1 MEISTNP
8 STFVEEIQTP
18 ENQDDTEKNFFDS
31 LADSSGLSADTLA
44 TEEASFEAKIEAY
57 QSHKE
62 ELIEHKTEIRAFE
75 QENTQKQ
82 LDTEKNF
89 FDSLEPATESIEQ
102 YEDIR
107 SFFDESFEQF
117 LAERH
122 AESEALQERN
132 LPPLDDTTFWDTIRL
147 EQMEQLLTDR
157 SLSREYQNRI
167 IERFIKS
174 EPSIHIDQKRV
185 LQEENVDLA
194 EQRLNAAKLVVSER
208 LADIY
213 AKQGKKTKAIEIYKE
228 LSKRNPEK
236 NAYFAEKIERL
247 K

>member
-1 MEISTNP
+1 MPENEVDTDKSFFDNLDNP
-8 STFVEEIQTP
+8 SSL
-18 ENQDDTEKNFFDS
+18 DS
-31 LADSSGLSADTLA
+31 ETISE
-44 TEEASFEAKIEAY
+44 EEADFERKIEEY
-57 QSHKE
+57 HQHKE
-62 ELIEHKTEIRAFE
+62 ELIDHKQETRAFE
-75 QENTQKQ
+75 QENTAQHAGKS
-82 LDTEKNF
+82 F
-89 FDSLEPATESIEQ
+89 FDNLEASTEPIEQ

-117 LAERH
+117 LAERN
-122 AESEALQERN
+122 AENEALQERS
-132 LPPLDDTTFWDTIRL
+132 LPPLDDSTFWDTIRL

-185 LQEENVDLA
+185 QQEENVDLA
-194 EQRLNAAKLVVSER
+194 DQRLNAAKLVVSER

-213 AKQGKKTKAIEIYKE
+213 AKQGKKARAIEIYKE
-228 LSKRNPEK
+228 LAKRNPEK
-236 NAYFAEKIERL
+236 SAYFVEKIDHL